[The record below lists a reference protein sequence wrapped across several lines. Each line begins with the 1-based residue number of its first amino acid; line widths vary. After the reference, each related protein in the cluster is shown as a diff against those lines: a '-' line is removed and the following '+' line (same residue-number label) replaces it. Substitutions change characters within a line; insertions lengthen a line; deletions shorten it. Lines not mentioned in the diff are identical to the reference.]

1 MVLVTSPHRLAQHV
15 RNYARSVRREGT
27 DPNHVR
33 MEDVL
38 CDFCHTPW
46 TLDRPMVEGHHG
58 SCICGNCLR
67 AAWALTV
74 TAQASD
80 RPEAAP
86 TKCTMCLE
94 ERTDRLFQSP
104 AFPEAFI
111 CLRCVRLASRA
122 VARDQED
129 ASTAE

>member
-1 MVLVTSPHRLAQHV
+1 MGLVTSLHRLAQHT
-15 RNYARSVRREGT
+15 RNYARGVRREGT

-33 MEDVL
+33 MHDVL

-74 TAQASD
+74 TAQSSD
-80 RPEAAP
+80 RPDGTP

-94 ERTDRLFQSP
+94 ERTDRTFQSP
-104 AFPEAFI
+104 AYPDACI

-122 VARDQED
+122 VARDADD
-129 ASTAE
+129 ASKAE

>member
-1 MVLVTSPHRLAQHV
+1 MTSLHRLAQRS
-15 RNYARSVRREGT
+15 RNYARCVRREGT
-27 DPNHVR
+27 DPNQVR

-46 TLDRPMVEGHHG
+46 TLERPMVEGHHG

-74 TAQASD
+74 TSQASD
-80 RPEAAP
+80 RPDGVP

-94 ERTDRLFQSP
+94 ERTDRTFQSP
-104 AFPEAFI
+104 AFAEACI
-111 CLRCVRLASRA
+111 CLRCVRLATLA
-122 VARDQED
+122 VARDED
-129 ASTAE
+129 GTPNDE